1 MKIINAVIA
10 GGDGIYKKLLSASM
24 DTCFNK
30 EYEEI
35 KTFFIFGRKNGSQY
49 SSEYLLEGNNFYY
62 NKEESY
68 ELILEKTVS
77 FFEFCLLN
85 LDFDYIFRT
94 HIGSY
99 VDLPL
104 MKKHF
109 ESLNLDAENVYC
121 AYPGVYRGQLYG
133 SGAGFFISKDL
144 VELIVKNKEKL
155 KDGIDDVE
163 IGKLLI
169 TDNKKELDT
178 RIHRKVLSLDEIE
191 QNNHLIDDVCYHY
204 YIKKPKDPQVF
215 YLIQKIKENK

>member
-10 GGDGIYKKLLSASM
+10 GGQGVYEELLSASM
-24 DTCFNK
+24 RTCFST

-35 KTFFIFGRKNGSQY
+35 KTFFIFGRKKGDEY
-49 SSEYLLEGNNFYY
+49 TSEYLLEENNFYY

-85 LDFDYIFRT
+85 LNFDYIFRT

-99 VDLPL
+99 IDLPL

-109 ESLNLDAENVYC
+109 ESLNLDIENVYC
-121 AYPGVYRGQLYG
+121 SYPGVYQGQPYG
-133 SGAGFFISKDL
+133 SGAGFLISKDL

-155 KDGIDDVE
+155 KNGIDDVE

-169 TDNKKELDT
+169 TDNKKNLDT
-178 RIHRKVLSLDEIE
+178 RVYRKVLSFKEIE
-191 QNNHLIDDVCYHY
+191 NNNSLIDDVCYHY